1 MAALTGNSID
11 SSYQGLI
18 KTTDNGAITATAKA
32 VTDGLGNA
40 TNITISNTS
49 TNFVSGTVD
58 FTGSTVQGLPGGSAG
73 LENGTGTD
81 SLQSAA
87 SLTTNPANASGNY
100 SIALGEGASATRQES
115 VAIGQNAAANGTGS
129 DGSIAIGNGAV
140 ASSNRSVVIGVNNS
154 SSSSEGIA
162 IGDDV
167 DIANSD
173 RSIGI
178 GGAINISGGN
188 DKVGIGTSATVGGTR
203 AIAIG
208 QNATADG
215 ANSVVMGY
223 NASDNGAQDVVI
235 IGNGANT
242 ANNGDDY
249 SVVIGKDAQSTVG
262 NGIAIGQ
269 DAQSDGINTI
279 MIGRGSAGTFNTIGL
294 GITTTVNAN
303 EAIAIGYQADVQA
316 GSNNGISIGV
326 YSEVQGNNRD
336 AIAIGQSTSARA
348 EGAVALGDAVI
359 AAKSQTVSVKAL
371 ETQTNSTPTAG
382 GIIMADAGGTERR
395 LNITATGGLQIDSTA
410 VGGGGAPSHPAR
422 FAGTGETASTFEG
435 PYTFFTNQTYFFAIH
450 LNYGEEVAEL
460 SHEIGTAFTSTTLVG
475 MALYDSQLRSNGEY
489 GPRNL
494 LADWG
499 TASATTAGVKT
510 FSGQTYTATYTGMHF
525 IALSTNGQWDG
536 TFRQTESGVRS
547 YTSNNYFTNGTT
559 LGIASTAFTTEPLRI
574 TNTGSMVSQYADT
587 AAFSNTSAR
596 LALHAKT
603 AQNI

>member
-215 ANSVVMGY
+215 SNSVVMGY

-279 MIGRGSAGTFNTIGL
+279 MIGRGSAGTFNTIGI

-359 AAKSQTVSVKAL
+359 AAKSQTVSVTEL
-371 ETQTNSTPTAG
+371 ETQLAG
-382 GIIMADAGGTERR
+382 GGITMKAPNGTEYK
-395 LNITATGGLQIDSTA
+395 LTVSNAGALVIT
-410 VGGGGAPSHPAR
+410 
-422 FAGTGETASTFEG
+422 
-435 PYTFFTNQTYFFAIH
+435 
-450 LNYGEEVAEL
+450 
-460 SHEIGTAFTSTTLVG
+460 
-475 MALYDSQLRSNGEY
+475 
-489 GPRNL
+489 
-494 LADWG
+494 
-499 TASATTAGVKT
+499 
-510 FSGQTYTATYTGMHF
+510 
-525 IALSTNGQWDG
+525 
-536 TFRQTESGVRS
+536 
-547 YTSNNYFTNGTT
+547 
-559 LGIASTAFTTEPLRI
+559 
-574 TNTGSMVSQYADT
+574 
-587 AAFSNTSAR
+587 
-596 LALHAKT
+596 
-603 AQNI
+603 